1 MRTLSCHILDTSKG
15 TPAAGIAISLY
26 HATTPNPLDQQF
38 TDSDGRVRFEE
49 VELSQGQ
56 YTLVF
61 DTNIYC
67 KQQFGEVFFPEVRV
81 TFCVTD
87 DRHYHIPLLLS
98 PYSYSTYR
106 GS

>member
-15 TPAAGIAISLY
+15 TPAAGISISLY
-26 HATTPNPLDQQF
+26 DTTTPTPQAQQL
-38 TDSDGRVRFEE
+38 TDCDGRVRFEE
-49 VELSQGQ
+49 IDLSQGQ

-61 DTNIYC
+61 DTNNYC
-67 KQQFGEVFFPEVRV
+67 KQQFGEAFFPEVRV
-81 TFCVTD
+81 TFCVND